1 MMMSDNES
9 QATIPSDLEDDGGPE
24 DQNITLIRLVKQK
37 EFLYIKS
44 DRRYSDRNLTERT
57 WTQIATQIGW
67 TIFFY
72 KILPKITE
80 INVY

>member
-1 MMMSDNES
+1 MMSDNES

-44 DRRYSDRNLTERT
+44 SRRYSDIFLGPAMIEKAQKSAIWPQMTAHNLR
-57 WTQIATQIGW
+57 
-67 TIFFY
+67 
-72 KILPKITE
+72 K
-80 INVY
+80 